1 MKITR
6 ITLASKSV
14 LDILVLYHSD
24 KPDDADY
31 KMTVSLNP
39 AYHLTPDIEEELQS
53 NNLVDEFNV
62 PTKFG
67 IWFVYNCGTSDAAPA
82 FQPFVRKLTT
92 KARHTL
98 ALFCIGELAKEHIA
112 TKNIEKKTIIEGLL
126 NNLEL
131 FFTGTTIKRILSG
144 TVPKEKSIE
153 EIADSYDRV
162 IEYNNNKHN

>member
-6 ITLASKSV
+6 ISLAAKSA
-14 LDILVLYHSD
+14 LDVLVLCHS
-24 KPDDADY
+24 KRDDDVDY

-39 AYHLTPDIEEELQS
+39 AYHLTPEIEEELQV
-53 NNLVDEFNV
+53 NDLVDKFNV

-67 IWFVYNCGTSDAAPA
+67 IWFAYNCGTSDAAPA

-112 TKNIEKKTIIEGLL
+112 TKNSDKKITIEGLL

-144 TVPKEKSIE
+144 EQVKEKSIE
-153 EIADSYDRV
+153 DIVESYDNV
-162 IEYNNNKHN
+162 IQYNDNKHR